1 MQVTDIHSKSF
12 TELVETLDQFSE
24 EELSIFP
31 KNLISNFK
39 KNKDPNYIWEFDKSK
54 KVKDQNYMTE
64 TKALIVN
71 LYKKYLCPES
81 EKEKWKK
88 YDSICD
94 SLIEE
99 EKRNKYNPDKI
110 FTPRLENI
118 ISTENVD
125 NSSENVS
132 LTKVKEESI
141 LKKIFGKIISFFKK
155 KN

>member
-12 TELVETLDQFSE
+12 TELVETFDQFSE

-31 KNLISNFK
+31 QNLIANFK

-54 KVKDQNYMTE
+54 HVKDQNYMTE
-64 TKALIVN
+64 TKALIIN
-71 LYKKYLCPES
+71 LYKKYLCPDS

-94 SLIEE
+94 NIIEE

-110 FTPRLENI
+110 FTPRLENVI
-118 ISTENVD
+118 NTENTAD
-125 NSSENVS
+125 TPESNF
-132 LTKVKEESI
+132 LTEIKKESI
-141 LKKIFGKIISFFKK
+141 FKKILNKITSFFKK
-155 KN
+155 